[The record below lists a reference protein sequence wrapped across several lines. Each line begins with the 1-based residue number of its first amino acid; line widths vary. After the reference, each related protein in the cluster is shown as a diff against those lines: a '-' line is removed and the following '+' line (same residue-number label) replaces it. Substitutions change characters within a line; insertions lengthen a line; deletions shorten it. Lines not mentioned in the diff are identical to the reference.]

1 MNLTDT
7 IHGIPV
13 WMLIALA
20 VILWIMVTIVIFKVH
35 KLIFPYFAK
44 NREIRR
50 LRKYAKKDI
59 KLTRKLFR

>member
-13 WMLIALA
+13 WVLLLIAA
-20 VILWIMVTIVIFKVH
+20 ILWILVTVVFFKIYRF
-35 KLIFPYFAK
+35 IFPYFAK

-50 LRKYAKKDI
+50 LRKYAKKDV